1 MDDKRIEKNRGKEW
15 RAPFC
20 DIFEYQDRFEVLL
33 DMPGVDEKDLDITFQ
48 NGILEILGH
57 TSVTDREKFHSARR
71 EYLPADFRREF
82 SLSEQNIAVDKINAE
97 LKDGELKLVMPKS
110 EKVKPRKIEIKSL

>member
-1 MDDKRIEKNRGKEW
+1 MDDKRVEKRNKEW

-48 NGILEILGH
+48 NGILEIVGH
-57 TSVTDREKFHSARR
+57 TSVTERDKFHSARH
-71 EYLPADFRREF
+71 EYFSGDFKREF

-97 LKDGELKLVMPKS
+97 LKDGELKLIMPKS
-110 EKVKPRKIEIKSL
+110 EKVKPRKIEIKSF